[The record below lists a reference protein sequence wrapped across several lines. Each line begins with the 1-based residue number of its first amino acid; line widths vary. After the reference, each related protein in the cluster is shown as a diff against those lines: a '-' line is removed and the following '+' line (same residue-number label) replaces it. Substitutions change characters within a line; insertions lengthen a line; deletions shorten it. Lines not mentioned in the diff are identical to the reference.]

1 MESKMA
7 NKKDGNEKIQ
17 NKAIDPVEELNQ
29 LRSIVFGAAEKNIY
43 EQIAALTHKME
54 ASISELNTKL
64 TKRFDSLQQ
73 DIEQQF
79 AEMDKRL
86 SFIDK
91 NHDDNEVNLQ
101 KHIDNLASEHEMFAA
116 ATQKDF
122 TELNQSLDSESASLT
137 NNFNEQLEQLKAH
150 LDEVSN
156 ELSSSKTDRK
166 TLARLL
172 ATMATNL
179 EADQL

>member
-1 MESKMA
+1 MA
-7 NKKDGNEKIQ
+7 NKKNTDKTEQ
-17 NKAIDPVEELNQ
+17 HQAIDSTDELSQ
-29 LRSIVFGAAEKNIY
+29 LRSIVFGAAEQSIY
-43 EQIAALTHKME
+43 ENITALSNKVD
-54 ASISELNTKL
+54 ASLNALDTKFSDHIIRAQQVIDNQLNEL
-64 TKRFDSLQQ
+64 
-73 DIEQQF
+73 
-79 AEMDKRL
+79 DKRL

-91 NHDDNEVNLQ
+91 SHDDNEEMLKKDL
-101 KHIDNLASEHEMFAA
+101 KHLTSEHEIFAT

-122 TELNQSLDSESASLT
+122 TELNQSLDSESAALSA
-137 NNFNEQLEQLKAH
+137 NFHEQLEQLKAH

-166 TLARLL
+166 TLAKLL